1 MKVSLQDLMDK
12 LGVGYILGPYESC
25 PWGHYDPDSGVN
37 CNAEA
42 RMGMDSD
49 EIEAEIQLMYDT
61 PPEGKAPVEQ
71 VFYIKAVPVSGS
83 ENWTVKTLLLQGK
96 PLEEDIYNWEEKSC
110 RFFKAVIEELQGGAI
125 PDIEDLIDMIF
136 HTNERF
142 YDQYGGG
149 GGKSPKVKG
158 DLSGGIKNKGM

>member
-1 MKVSLQDLMDK
+1 MKVSLQELMDK
-12 LGVGYILGPYESC
+12 MGIGYILGPYESC
-25 PWGHYDPDSGVN
+25 PWGHYDAEHGIH

-49 EIEAEIQLMYDT
+49 EIEAEVQIVYDE
-61 PPEGKAPVEQ
+61 PPEGKNALDQ
-71 VFYIKAVPVSGS
+71 AFYIKAAPTAGGGQ
-83 ENWTVKTLLLQGK
+83 WTVTTLLLHGQ

-110 RFFKAVIEELQGGAI
+110 RFFKAVVEELQAGAL

-136 HTNERF
+136 HSNERF

-158 DLSGGIKNKGM
+158 DLSGIQKKGM